1 MPTILED
8 SLTVKL
14 NARLCWRCKHGVSF
28 HTHPGK
34 RFWSQGALVQN
45 LGAVVTHCAREG
57 CSCRGFRTEPLTM
70 SEMEEMTRRIRGGW
84 RGKT

>member
-8 SLTVKL
+8 ALTVKL

-34 RFWSQGALVQN
+34 RFWSQGAVRQLK
-45 LGAVVTHCAREG
+45 GDVVTHCDKIG
-57 CSCRGFRTEPLTM
+57 CSCPWWRTEPLT
-70 SEMEEMTRRIRGGW
+70 SEEIVELTRRVKGGW